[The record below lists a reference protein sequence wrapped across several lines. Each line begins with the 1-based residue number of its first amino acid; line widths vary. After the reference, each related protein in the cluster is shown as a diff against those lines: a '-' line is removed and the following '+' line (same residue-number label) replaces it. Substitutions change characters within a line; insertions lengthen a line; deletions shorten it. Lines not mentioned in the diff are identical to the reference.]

1 MKMRT
6 RILTV
11 AAVALLVA
19 AVLGAVHL
27 FSSQTTDLRIY
38 GNVDIRDVNLAFR
51 VAGRVQRVLVDEG
64 DKVQPGQLLAQLDP
78 TPNEREVAEDEA
90 SVAAL
95 GARLALLR
103 AGYRKEDVAQAQAL
117 VQEREATLVNAQ
129 ALLDRELRLADTGA
143 STREHLE
150 QAQAARDEAAAR
162 LASSQHAYSESK
174 TGYRREEIAEA
185 AANWERAKA
194 SLAQARLRL
203 DDTRLTAPSAGVVLT
218 RAVEPG
224 AMVATSTTVLSIS
237 LVQPVW
243 VRAYVKETDLAAARP
258 GTTVQVHADSLP
270 GRTFSGQVGF
280 VSPAAEFTPKNVET
294 PDLRTDLV
302 YRLRIIVDDPK
313 GELRQGMPVTV
324 DFAKTVR

>member
-6 RILTV
+6 RILIV

-19 AVLGAVHL
+19 AAFGAMHL

-78 TPNEREVAEDEA
+78 TPNEREVGEDEA
-90 SVAAL
+90 NVAAL

-117 VQEREATLVNAQ
+117 VEERKATLINAQ

-162 LASSQHAYSESK
+162 LASSQQAYSESK

-203 DDTRLTAPSAGVVLT
+203 DDTRLLAPSAGIVLT

-258 GTTVQVHADSLP
+258 GTSVQVHADSLP

-324 DFAKTVR
+324 DFAKTVS

>member
-6 RILTV
+6 RILIA
-11 AAVALLVA
+11 AAVALLLA
-19 AVLGAVHL
+19 AAFGAVHL
-27 FSSQTTDLRIY
+27 FSPRASDLRIY

-78 TPNEREVAEDEA
+78 APNEREVAEDEA
-90 SVAAL
+90 NVAAL

-103 AGYRKEDVAQAQAL
+103 AGNRKEDVAQAAAL
-117 VQEREATLVNAQ
+117 VEERNATLVNAQ

-150 QAQAARDEAAAR
+150 QAQAARDEATAR
-162 LASSQHAYSESK
+162 LAASQQAYTESK
-174 TGYRREEIAEA
+174 IGFRSEEIAEA
-185 AANWERAKA
+185 AANFERAKA
-194 SLAQARLRL
+194 TLAQARLRL
-203 DDTRLTAPSAGVVLT
+203 EDTRLVGPSAGVVLT

-258 GTTVQVHADSLP
+258 GTSVQIHADSLP
-270 GRTFSGQVGF
+270 DRTFGGQVGF

-324 DFAKTVR
+324 DFAKAAG

>member
-6 RILTV
+6 RILII
-11 AAVALLVA
+11 AAVALLVP
-19 AVLGAVHL
+19 AVFGAMRL

-64 DKVQPGQLLAQLDP
+64 DKLQPGQLLAQLDP

-90 SVAAL
+90 NVAAL

-117 VQEREATLVNAQ
+117 VVEREATLVNAQ

-162 LASSQHAYSESK
+162 LASSQQAYSESK

-203 DDTRLTAPSAGVVLT
+203 DDTRLIAPSAGVVLT

-258 GTTVQVHADSLP
+258 GTNVQVHADSLP
-270 GRTFSGQVGF
+270 GRTFGGQVGF

-324 DFAKTVR
+324 DFAKTVG